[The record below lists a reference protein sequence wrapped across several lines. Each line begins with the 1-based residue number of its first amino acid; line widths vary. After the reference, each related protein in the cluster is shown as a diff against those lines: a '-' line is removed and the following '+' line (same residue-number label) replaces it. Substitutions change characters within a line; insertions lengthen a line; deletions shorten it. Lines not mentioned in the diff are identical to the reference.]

1 MQIKVNYDE
10 VYQGSLNLKQKAAQY
25 EDTIQNIYARMY
37 EMQGI
42 WQGSDNQAFIQ
53 QLENFKPQLK
63 RMTQII
69 EEYANYLAKSATS
82 YKEIQNDRIAKARC
96 LV

>member
-10 VYQGSLNLKQKAAQY
+10 VYQGSLNIKQKAMQY
-25 EDTIQNIYARMY
+25 DDIIQSIYARMH
-37 EMQGI
+37 EMQSV

-63 RMTQII
+63 RMTQIM
-69 EEYANYLAKSATS
+69 EEYANYLAKSANS
-82 YKEIQNDRIAKARC
+82 YKEIQNDRIAKARS
-96 LV
+96 LI